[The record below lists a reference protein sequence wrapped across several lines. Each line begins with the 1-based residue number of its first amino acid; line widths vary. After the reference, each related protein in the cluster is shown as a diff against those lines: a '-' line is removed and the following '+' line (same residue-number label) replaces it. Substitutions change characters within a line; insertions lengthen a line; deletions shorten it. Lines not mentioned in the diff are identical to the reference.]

1 MILNLMSSGIL
12 YAHMLE
18 AVEGCTALMQWSKM
32 GADGYVCLPRIAH
45 GFVVPSLRGCIPVAF
60 QVGSAKTSSET
71 CEI

>member
-12 YAHMLE
+12 YAHLLE
-18 AVEGCTALMQWSKM
+18 AVEGCTASMQWSKM
-32 GADGYVCLPRIAH
+32 GADGYVCLPRIAY
-45 GFVVPSLRGCIPVAF
+45 GFVVLSLRGCVPVAF